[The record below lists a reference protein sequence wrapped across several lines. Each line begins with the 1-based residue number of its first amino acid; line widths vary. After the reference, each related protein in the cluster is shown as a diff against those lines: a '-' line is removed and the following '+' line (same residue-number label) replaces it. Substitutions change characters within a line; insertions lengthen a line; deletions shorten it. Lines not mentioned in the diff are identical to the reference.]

1 MSRVVRGSTH
11 ALTARPPTSAQATPS
26 AARSAKVRAMSVLS
40 GVTGAGV
47 AMPQGGL
54 GHLRAQ
60 RPGAPGARL
69 ERQPRCR
76 GPRRPGAVAA
86 GAVGPSRRRP
96 RGTRAPA
103 RSVAEWRTWCQGG
116 PSTACCERAAAADR
130 GASSGTLA
138 AARTAGKDRE
148 GPGKTGKDRS
158 LGSGRRLPNWTRAST
173 ARRLR
178 SRWRREV
185 RKRYHGPP
193 HVHLTGAGYDVLIVR
208 ESLACEGR
216 WPPGLRLEILEWIRQ
231 CRAELMKEWRRWPP

>member
-148 GPGKTGKDRS
+148 RPGRTGKDREGPEPWVWEAS
-158 LGSGRRLPNWTRAST
+158 PELDPGVHGAPTPEQVATRGARARPRTSACAPDRRG
-173 ARRLR
+173 
-178 SRWRREV
+178 V
-185 RKRYHGPP
+185 
-193 HVHLTGAGYDVLIVR
+193 
-208 ESLACEGR
+208 
-216 WPPGLRLEILEWIRQ
+216 
-231 CRAELMKEWRRWPP
+231 